1 MFGKLP
7 PLDPDRRA
15 ALGASNMGPRESR
28 FYADLAPSLSFRVP
42 TAYVT
47 EHDDRD
53 RTFVVLLE
61 DLDDVGMH
69 GVRRHA
75 WRAVDAAARALEEL
89 AELHVRFEDPARRD
103 ADAAWIPEATHG
115 SRYGADLL
123 RYGLDHHRD
132 RLSADFASIAE
143 LYIDDIP
150 SLQAAWHTEPMT
162 VVHGDPHL
170 GNLFDDHGRVGFL
183 DWGLINVSSPM
194 RDVSYFL
201 NMSLDIEDRRAAEA
215 DLVRHYLDA
224 RRGLGGID
232 LSFDDAWLAHR
243 VHAAYTVPAC
253 CQVVTFP
260 EDITPARRI
269 VRRRVPGACGSR
281 DRAISMPVAR
291 CGRSSV
297 ADAWRTA
304 RAQPSTSTQRDGS
317 PGISC
322 TRPRTSRSRRC
333 AMASLIAARR
343 VKVSV
348 SSSDRPHSIRG
359 VISHAVS

>member
-1 MFGKLP
+1 MHDRLPLAPEELDAAWLTAALQRRYPGAEVTDVGIARVDEVTNTHVRLDLAYEPGAHDLPARMFGKLP

-28 FYADLAPSLSFRVP
+28 FYADLAPTLSFRVP

-61 DLDDVGMH
+61 DLDRSGCTVSDGTR
-69 GVRRHA
+69 GVP
-75 WRAVDAAARALEEL
+75 VDAAARALEEL
-89 AELHVRFEDPARRD
+89 AELHVRFEDPSRRD

-115 SRYGADLL
+115 SRYGANLL
-123 RYGLDHHRD
+123 RTGLDHHRD

-150 SLQAAWHTEPMT
+150 ALQAAWHTEPMT

-201 NMSLDIEDRRAAEA
+201 NMSLDIVDRRAADA

-260 EDITPARRI
+260 DDISPARRTF
-269 VRRRVPGACGSR
+269 
-281 DRAISMPVAR
+281 
-291 CGRSSV
+291 
-297 ADAWRTA
+297 ADAFLA
-304 RAQPSTSTQRDGS
+304 RAE
-317 PGISC
+317 
-322 TRPRTSRSRRC
+322 
-333 AMASLIAARR
+333 AAIE
-343 VKVSV
+343 
-348 SSSDRPHSIRG
+348 DLDARG
-359 VISHAVS
+359 ALREVVGR

>member
-1 MFGKLP
+1 MEDRLPLAPEELDAAWLTAALQPRSPGVRVADARIARVDEVTNTHVRLDLVYDGSDHDLPSRMFAKLP

-28 FYADLAPSLSFRVP
+28 FYADLAPQLSFRVP

-53 RTFVVLLE
+53 RSFVVLLE
-61 DLDDVGMH
+61 DLDETGCTVSDGTR
-69 GVRRHA
+69 GV
-75 WRAVDAAARALEEL
+75 AVDAAARALEEL
-89 AELHVRFEDPARRD
+89 AEMHAVYEDPARRD
-103 ADAAWIPEATHG
+103 AYAGWIPEATHG

-132 RLSADFASIAE
+132 RLSDDFASIAE

-150 SLQAAWHTEPMT
+150 LLQAAWHAPPIT

-170 GNLFDDHGRVGFL
+170 GNLFDDHGRTGFL

-201 NMSLDIEDRRAAEA
+201 CMALDIADRRAREHE
-215 DLVRHYLDA
+215 LIRHYLDA
-224 RRGLGGID
+224 RSGFGGDGVAD
-232 LSFDDAWLAHR
+232 LSFDAAWLAHR

-260 EDITPARRI
+260 DD
-269 VRRRVPGACGSR
+269 VSDRRRTF
-281 DRAISMPVAR
+281 
-291 CGRSSV
+291 
-297 ADAWRTA
+297 ADAFLA
-304 RAQPSTSTQRDGS
+304 RAE
-317 PGISC
+317 
-322 TRPRTSRSRRC
+322 
-333 AMASLIAARR
+333 AAIG
-343 VKVSV
+343 
-348 SSSDRPHSIRG
+348 DLDARG
-359 VISHAVS
+359 ALHQVVGR